1 MSGIR
6 PMSFGEILDGSLT
19 LYRRNFGVFL
29 KLAIASLIVP
39 VVLLGYF
46 ALFMGD
52 RAMMAVMMI
61 QMMTV
66 DWVVAGM
73 ILLIV
78 VTYIIGVLMLNAG
91 TIRVISDSYLDRPS
105 SFGQAIGLALSKTLP
120 LFIVGVAKS
129 LLLGLLAGITGI
141 ILAVLGPMLA
151 GSGGLGVGILFL
163 VGVFAVWFC
172 IWVAAGY
179 GVTTPVVVL
188 ESLGGPFEAFG
199 RSWGLTKGSRGKV
212 VGLFIVATL
221 LFNAIPQFILAFI
234 GSSLM
239 GSSPTAGEAIQLAS
253 FVLPIILYPA
263 ISCVLT
269 LMYYDLRVRRE
280 AFDLQMLSQQLGG

>member
-29 KLAIASLIVP
+29 QLAVASLIVP

-52 RAMMAVMMI
+52 RLMMAVMMMQI
-61 QMMTV
+61 DPV
-66 DWVVAGM
+66 LVGM
-73 ILLIV
+73 IALII

-120 LFIVGVAKS
+120 LFVVGVAKS
-129 LLLGLLAGITGI
+129 LLIGLLAGVTGGA
-141 ILAVLGPMLA
+141 LAVLGPMMA
-151 GSGGLGVGILFL
+151 GSGSLGILIL
-163 VGVFAVWFC
+163 VVLGVFAIWLC

-188 ESLGGPFEAFG
+188 ESLGGAFEAFG
-199 RSWGLTKGSRGKV
+199 RSWGLTKGSRGKI
-212 VGLFIVATL
+212 VGLFVVATL
-221 LFNAIPQFILAFI
+221 LFNVIPQFILSFI
-234 GSSLM
+234 GSSM
-239 GSSPTAGEAIQLAS
+239 MPTAPKLGMAIQFAS
-253 FVLPIILYPA
+253 FLLPIILYPA

>member
-29 KLAIASLIVP
+29 KLAVASLIVP

-52 RAMMAVMMI
+52 RLMMAVMMMQI
-61 QMMTV
+61 DPV
-66 DWVVAGM
+66 LVGM
-73 ILLIV
+73 IALIF
-78 VTYIIGVLMLNAG
+78 VTYIVGVLMLNAG

-105 SFGQAIGLALSKTLP
+105 SFGQAISLALSKTWP
-120 LFIVGVAKS
+120 LFLVGVAKS
-129 LLLGLLAGITGI
+129 LLIGLLAGITGGL
-141 ILAVLGPMLA
+141 LAVLGPMMS
-151 GSGGLGVGILFL
+151 GSGALGVVTL
-163 VGVFAVWFC
+163 VAVGAFSIWLC

-188 ESLGGPFEAFG
+188 ETLGGSFEAFG
-199 RSWGLTKGSRGKV
+199 RSWGLTRGSRGKI
-212 VGLFIVATL
+212 VGLFIVSML
-221 LFNAIPQFILAFI
+221 LFNAIPQFILSFI
-234 GSSLM
+234 GSSM
-239 GSSPTAGEAIQLAS
+239 MATAPRVGIGIQFAS
-253 FVLPIILYPA
+253 FLLPILLYPA

>member
-29 KLAIASLIVP
+29 QLAVASLIVP

-52 RAMMAVMMI
+52 RLMMAVMMMQI
-61 QMMTV
+61 DPV
-66 DWVVAGM
+66 LVGM
-73 ILLIV
+73 IALII

-120 LFIVGVAKS
+120 LFVVGVAKS
-129 LLLGLLAGITGI
+129 LLIGLLAGVTGGA
-141 ILAVLGPMLA
+141 LAVLGPMMA
-151 GSGGLGVGILFL
+151 GSGSLGVLILVVLGI
-163 VGVFAVWFC
+163 FATWLC

-188 ESLGGPFEAFG
+188 ESLGGAFEAFG

-221 LFNAIPQFILAFI
+221 LFNVIPQFILSFI
-234 GSSLM
+234 GSSM
-239 GSSPTAGEAIQLAS
+239 MPTAPKLGMAIQFAS
-253 FVLPIILYPA
+253 FLLPIVLYPA

>member
-29 KLAIASLIVP
+29 QLAVASLIVP

-52 RAMMAVMMI
+52 RLMMAVMMMQI
-61 QMMTV
+61 DPV
-66 DWVVAGM
+66 LVGM
-73 ILLIV
+73 IALII

-120 LFIVGVAKS
+120 LFVVGVAKS
-129 LLLGLLAGITGI
+129 LLIGLLAGATGGA
-141 ILAVLGPMLA
+141 LAVLGPMMA
-151 GSGGLGVGILFL
+151 GSGSLGVLILVVLGI
-163 VGVFAVWFC
+163 FATWLC

-188 ESLGGPFEAFG
+188 ESLGGAFEAFG

-221 LFNAIPQFILAFI
+221 LFNVIPQFILSFI
-234 GSSLM
+234 GSSM
-239 GSSPTAGEAIQLAS
+239 MPTAPKLGMAIQFAS
-253 FVLPIILYPA
+253 FLLPIVLYPA

>member
-29 KLAIASLIVP
+29 RLAIASLIVP
-39 VVLLGYF
+39 VLLIAYF
-46 ALFMGD
+46 AIFMISD
-52 RAMMAVMMI
+52 LMMMVMMMQI
-61 QMMTV
+61 NPMIV
-66 DWVVAGM
+66 GM

-78 VTYIIGVLMLNAG
+78 VTLIVGTLMMNAS
-91 TIRVISDSYLDRPS
+91 TIRVISDSYLDRPT
-105 SFGQAIGLALSKTLP
+105 SFGHAIGLGVSKIWP
-120 LFIVGVAKS
+120 LFMVGVAKNV
-129 LLLGLLAGITGI
+129 LLAVFGGILGFG
-141 ILAVLGPMLA
+141 LAVLGPMVA
-151 GSGGLGVGILFL
+151 GSGAIGNVALVVFGIVGI
-163 VGVFAVWFC
+163 WFC

-188 ESLGGPFEAFG
+188 ERLGGAFESFG
-199 RSWGLTKGSRGKV
+199 RSWGLTRGARGKV

-221 LFNAIPQFILAFI
+221 LFNVVPQFVMQFI
-234 GSSLM
+234 AGAVLRN
-239 GSSPTAGEAIQLAS
+239 SPGPGMARLFAS
-253 FVLPIILYPA
+253 YLVPIIFYPA

>member
-29 KLAIASLIVP
+29 QLAVASLIVP

-52 RAMMAVMMI
+52 RLMMAVMMMQI
-61 QMMTV
+61 DPV
-66 DWVVAGM
+66 LVGM
-73 ILLIV
+73 IALII

-120 LFIVGVAKS
+120 LFVVGVAKS
-129 LLLGLLAGITGI
+129 LLIGLLAAVTGGL
-141 ILAVLGPMLA
+141 LAVLGPMMS
-151 GSGGLGVGILFL
+151 GSGGLGVLILVVL
-163 VGVFAVWFC
+163 GAFAIWLC

-188 ESLGGPFEAFG
+188 ESLGGAFEAFG

-221 LFNAIPQFILAFI
+221 LFNVIPQFILSFI
-234 GSSLM
+234 GSSM
-239 GSSPTAGEAIQLAS
+239 MPTAPKLGMAIQFAS
-253 FVLPIILYPA
+253 FLLPIVLYPA

>member
-29 KLAIASLIVP
+29 QLAVASLIVP

-52 RAMMAVMMI
+52 RLMMAVMMMQI
-61 QMMTV
+61 DPV
-66 DWVVAGM
+66 LVGM
-73 ILLIV
+73 IALII

-120 LFIVGVAKS
+120 LFVVGVAKS
-129 LLLGLLAGITGI
+129 LLIGLLAAVTGGL
-141 ILAVLGPMLA
+141 LAVLGPMMA
-151 GSGGLGVGILFL
+151 GSGGLGVPILVVL
-163 VGVFAVWFC
+163 GVLATWFC

-188 ESLGGPFEAFG
+188 ESLGGAFEAFG

-212 VGLFIVATL
+212 VGLFVVATL
-221 LFNAIPQFILAFI
+221 LFNVIPQFILSFI
-234 GSSLM
+234 GSSM
-239 GSSPTAGEAIQLAS
+239 MSTAPTAGIAIQFAS
-253 FVLPIILYPA
+253 FLLPIIFYPA

-280 AFDLQMLSQQLGG
+280 AFDLQMLSQQLGS